1 MVRGNSKMQFAQT
14 AATTDPISLTLESD
28 RESTKSD
35 SEDPTPTKKQNMFIW
50 NKQYEVLSPSWAK
63 LS

>member
-14 AATTDPISLTLESD
+14 AATTDPISLDSD

-50 NKQYEVLSPSWAK
+50 NKQYEVLNLAE